1 MPRRDFIRDLQK
13 ETSSADYPSLLN
25 VGPGEDDGTIS
36 CSFKLDGNHEKLVDI
51 HFLISDL
58 SDYPRDH
65 SYFLYTTSDDVPY
78 FITACLE
85 KVQAHLR
92 GLRVADMLLH
102 LSGALNRVGTLRS
115 GKEFSFSGD
124 SDEDTELENDCE
136 MEDAEVEDF
145 EGDWSPNSPFLSVPN
160 ADTFDEADVKGAA
173 LPALMQNL
181 ASDLRTSKVAGF
193 RVGYLGNVVNPIIC
207 ISCRISR
214 LGISEEAMEAWK
226 VTGQQYLVC
235 LIRYIGRYRTLEEI
249 LQEDVALGKPSIEL
263 LVDLCDSYKPT
274 MQSVLAALGRHHS
287 TFDTM
292 SLGDSGTDRS
302 NAEPRAIVRSFI
314 SKPIN
319 SLMNE
324 RFVKILRY
332 RLAYGLSW
340 EGAELFFNEIQGKPL
355 DYANPGDRE
364 YSTKEREASTATS
377 LPPLTNDAFEALKP
391 YVCSKSLCLYQY
403 MALGFGPSLE
413 WEILAQPNVVDLLIS
428 FTYSSARNM
437 RLSDFPVGL
446 GFLVPSELINAA
458 QGSSNSLGS
467 FAPILSSTVTIP
479 AHKQLHAELD
489 RVNMELRF
497 RDKHGTRCL
506 RAGDWIVI
514 TECGGD
520 KTPSHCRVK
529 DTSLWPSVKLGPPIS
544 VSHGPSKCQMN
555 PPIPGYQKASFV
567 LYDKNFDELTNP
579 NRQATICLLLDTL
592 PPVKEMKAYLAGF
605 PSASQPSLSNWT
617 DRISKSALDLL
628 RWIVASNRSCIIQDY
643 PDTVFTDQPE
653 TEARDHGQN
662 LVQEMN
668 GYLQFRFAQ
677 GAPDKEQRFIQ
688 SVATSS
694 DFPQYPTI
702 FAWHG
707 SPLYNWH
714 GILREGLHYK
724 SILHGRAYGN
734 GVYMSPSFGVASS
747 YIRASIGNGWPQ
759 SNLEITSA
767 ISLNEVVNAPGKF
780 VSNNP
785 HLVVSELDWIQTRY
799 LFVSCKNS
807 SETGD
812 VSKFQRGGLYYQQDP
827 KYKAMGPQNKEIL
840 IPMTAFSRQRRLTLK
855 AHTFG
860 STPSAVQAKLPA
872 LQAVPNGLSEAAGM
886 EVDGSKFST
895 DQDSWISDD
904 TDTEDILILINADEK
919 GKSAVRHPPIVP
931 EVPKTDFV
939 PGKLDGSTL
948 ALLGPPSFATP
959 GATKALQR
967 DLRTTLQIQENTPLH
982 ELGWY
987 IDPNLINTVYQW
999 IVELHSFEP
1008 KIPLSDDLRVAGLTS
1023 IVIELRFSKDY
1034 PISPPFVRVIRPR
1047 FLGFQQGGGGHVT
1060 AGGALCMELLTNS
1073 GWSAVS
1079 SIESVLLQVRLALSS
1094 MDPRPARL
1102 QRGQNVKKGTV
1113 NEYGMAEAIDAYV
1126 RACRMH
1132 GWEVPQDFAQHMGG
1146 LAWSSNES

>member
-1 MPRRDFIRDLQK
+1 MPRRRLLSEICKRKHLQQIILV
-13 ETSSADYPSLLN
+13 SFN
-25 VGPGEDDGTIS
+25 VGP
-36 CSFKLDGNHEKLVDI
+36 
-51 HFLISDL
+51 DL
-58 SDYPRDH
+58 SDYPREH

-115 GKEFSFSGD
+115 GKEVSFSGD

-263 LVDLCDSYKPT
+263 LVDLMSD
-274 MQSVLAALGRHHS
+274 HHQQ
-287 TFDTM
+287 TH
-292 SLGDSGTDRS
+292 
-302 NAEPRAIVRSFI
+302 
-314 SKPIN
+314 N
-319 SLMNE
+319 SLMMTI
-324 RFVKILRY
+324 VKIYAIDSHMVY
-332 RLAYGLSW
+332 RGR
-340 EGAELFFNEIQGKPL
+340 GAELLFNEIQGKPL

-364 YSTKEREASTATS
+364 YSTKEERSIDSHFFAVT
-377 LPPLTNDAFEALKP
+377 ALKP

-592 PPVKEMKAYLAGF
+592 PSVKEMKAYLAGF

-617 DRISKSALDLL
+617 DRISKSGLDLL

-662 LVQEMN
+662 LVQEMS

-694 DFPQYPTI
+694 DFPQYPTV

-860 STPSAVQAKLPA
+860 STPSAVQAKLPT
-872 LQAVPNGLSEAAGM
+872 LQAVPNGLSETAGM
-886 EVDGSKFST
+886 EVDGSKFGT

-982 ELGWY
+982 ELGCSQSGF
-987 IDPNLINTVYQW
+987 NTCA
-999 IVELHSFEP
+999 ELSH
-1008 KIPLSDDLRVAGLTS
+1008 
-1023 IVIELRFSKDY
+1023 
-1034 PISPPFVRVIRPR
+1034 
-1047 FLGFQQGGGGHVT
+1047 
-1060 AGGALCMELLTNS
+1060 
-1073 GWSAVS
+1073 W
-1079 SIESVLLQVRLALSS
+1079 
-1094 MDPRPARL
+1094 
-1102 QRGQNVKKGTV
+1102 
-1113 NEYGMAEAIDAYV
+1113 
-1126 RACRMH
+1126 
-1132 GWEVPQDFAQHMGG
+1132 
-1146 LAWSSNES
+1146 